1 MSKNNNDYNR
11 NSHYNTFNK
20 NYDSHTATDTFG
32 RYSGTPGQTISFQKT
47 HDTLEYGAI
56 YNVLNMNGEIIS
68 TTGQYCIPKFFNK
81 IYKPS
86 ESKIFDKAPETI
98 KEVLPKALL
107 LKYEGIEYN
116 IRYDDTSSQEIF
128 QVQRDI
134 QVAYEN
140 FTKLFDVNKPE
151 TTLNLEVNVF
161 NNKND
166 YQKYNELAGIDADNA
181 YGATDGKAI
190 VVYKFA
196 GMDFVLGH
204 ELGHVF
210 QNELLT
216 NMKNSLDPE
225 LVGNLIGSQ
234 VEEENKKEINSGRT
248 KEYKTE
254 EYENPAHN
262 EVRKSDED
270 DKKTNIAKKDETEEN
285 KLHSNK
291 ELHREKREEQEE
303 SAKPGDSTEESQSTQ
318 TSEPGIFSFI
328 ASIIRNFM
336 LWEWG
341 TEEES
346 ESAKLSQN
354 PSHSNSSSNE
364 SHSSQSDANPNYN
377 PFTGD
382 WK

>member
-1 MSKNNNDYNR
+1 MSKNNNQQYKNYSEDYNGKIGIDTNGQKFQLIKN
-11 NSHYNTFNK
+11 NSNPVYNYEVRDMDGN
-20 NYDSHTATDTFG
+20 H
-32 RYSGTPGQTISFQKT
+32 
-47 HDTLEYGAI
+47 I
-56 YNVLNMNGEIIS
+56 YNIRE
-68 TTGQYCIPKFFNK
+68 QCIPKFFNK

-98 KEVLPKALL
+98 EEVLPKVFSFQD
-107 LKYEGIEYN
+107 EGIKYN
-116 IRYDDTSSQEIF
+116 IRYDDMSSQEKF
-128 QVQRDI
+128 QIQKDI
-134 QVAYEN
+134 HAAYEN
-140 FTKLFDVNKPE
+140 FKKLFDVNKPE

-166 YQKYNELAGIDADNA
+166 YQQYNELAGIDADNA

-225 LVGNLIGSQ
+225 LVGNLIGNQ
-234 VEEENKKEINSGRT
+234 VEEENKKDIDSGQT

-254 EYENPAHN
+254 EYGKPAHN
-262 EVRKSDED
+262 KALELRESNED
-270 DKKTNIAKKDETEEN
+270 DKREVQKETAK
-285 KLHSNK
+285 L
-291 ELHREKREEQEE
+291 
-303 SAKPGDSTEESQSTQ
+303 GDNTEESQSTQ

-328 ASIIRNFM
+328 ASIFRSFIS
-336 LWEWG
+336 WIWG

-346 ESAKLSQN
+346 ESIELSQ
-354 PSHSNSSSNE
+354 SSLYSDPLSDE
-364 SHSSQSDANPNYN
+364 SHYSRSD
-377 PFTGD
+377 TSD
-382 WK
+382 IL

>member
-1 MSKNNNDYNR
+1 MSKNNNQQYKNYSEDYNGKIGINTNGQKFQLIKN
-11 NSHYNTFNK
+11 NSNPVYNYEVRDMDGN
-20 NYDSHTATDTFG
+20 H
-32 RYSGTPGQTISFQKT
+32 
-47 HDTLEYGAI
+47 I
-56 YNVLNMNGEIIS
+56 YNIRE
-68 TTGQYCIPKFFNK
+68 QCIPKFFNK

-98 KEVLPKALL
+98 EEVLPKVFSFQD
-107 LKYEGIEYN
+107 EGIKYN
-116 IRYDDTSSQEIF
+116 IRYDDMSSQEKF
-128 QVQRDI
+128 QIHKDI
-134 QVAYEN
+134 HAAYEN
-140 FTKLFDVNKPE
+140 FKKLFDVNKPE

-216 NMKNSLDPE
+216 SMKNSLDPE

-234 VEEENKKEINSGRT
+234 VEKENKKDIDSGEI
-248 KEYKTE
+248 KEYQTE

-262 EVRKSDED
+262 KALELRESNED
-270 DKKTNIAKKDETEEN
+270 DKKTNIVEEEETEGDTLYN
-285 KLHSNK
+285 NK
-291 ELHREKREEQEE
+291 ELYREKRKVQKET
-303 SAKPGDSTEESQSTQ
+303 AKLDDNTEESQSTQ
-318 TSEPGIFSFI
+318 TSEPGVFSSI
-328 ASIIRNFM
+328 ASIFRSFIS
-336 LWEWG
+336 WIWG

-346 ESAKLSQN
+346 ESIELSQ
-354 PSHSNSSSNE
+354 SSLYSDPLSDE
-364 SHSSQSDANPNYN
+364 SHYSQSDTN
-377 PFTGD
+377 D
-382 WK
+382 IL